1 MANKH
6 FTAEEREIISQMLFA
21 HESKEKIAKR
31 LGRNRSSIFRE
42 IKRNGQP
49 GEYQAAAAQKRADAR
64 RKQRPKKMDEPQIR
78 TYVQEHLQQYWSPD
92 QIAGRLDRE
101 FHDEPKKRISRQSI
115 YTWIRRDD
123 HSRRWQQYLRLY
135 RRRKSRHKTIPAKVA
150 IANRPA
156 IVSERS
162 RYGDWE
168 GDTIVGSRTGGAAL
182 VSLVER
188 GSGYLELALVE
199 NRQAVTVNRAI
210 CTSLRNHPAHLR
222 LTMTFDNGSE
232 FSAYESLTQ
241 KLDLAVYFARPG
253 CPWQRGTNENTNGL
267 IRQLFPKGS
276 SFHDTPTSEV
286 SRAQKLLNE
295 RPRKRLGYQT
305 PSEILAKYRSA
316 AIET

>member
-6 FTAEEREIISQMLFA
+6 FTVEEREVISQMLFA
-21 HESKEKIAKR
+21 HESKSRIAKR
-31 LGRNRSSIFRE
+31 LGRDRSSIFRE
-42 IKRNGQP
+42 LKRNGKP

-64 RKQRPKKMDEPQIR
+64 RKQRPKKMDDPQIQ
-78 TYVQEHLQQYWSPD
+78 TYVQEHLQQCWSPD

-135 RRRKSRHKTIPAKVA
+135 RRRKRRHKSIPTEVA

-156 IVSERS
+156 VVSQRS

-168 GDTIVGSRTGGAAL
+168 GDTIVGSSTGGAAL

-199 NRQAVTVNRAI
+199 DRKAVTVNRAI
-210 CTSLRNHPAHLR
+210 CAGLRNHAPHLR
-222 LTMTFDNGSE
+222 LTVTFDNGSE
-232 FSAYESLTQ
+232 FSAHEELVQ
-241 KLDLAVYFARPG
+241 KLNLAVYFAKPG

-267 IRQLFPKGS
+267 IRQFFPKGS
-276 SFHDTPTSEV
+276 PFRDTPTSDV
-286 SRAQKLLNE
+286 SRAQTLLNE

-305 PSEILAKYRSA
+305 PSEILAKHRSA
-316 AIET
+316 AFET